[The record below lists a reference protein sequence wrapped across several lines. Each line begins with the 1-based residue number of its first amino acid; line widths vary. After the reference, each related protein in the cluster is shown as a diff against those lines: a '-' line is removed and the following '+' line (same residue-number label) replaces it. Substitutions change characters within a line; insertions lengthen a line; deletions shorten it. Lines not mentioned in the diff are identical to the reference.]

1 MTEIIVIGAGVS
13 ALSACASL
21 SEAGLNNFVILEAN
35 DRIGGRMH
43 TIPFGMEIFFLNYF
57 TKKKKIFKNAI
68 EF

>member
-21 SEAGLNNFVILEAN
+21 SEAGINNFVILEAN

-43 TIPFGMEIFFLNYF
+43 TIPFG
-57 TKKKKIFKNAI
+57 I
-68 EF
+68 EFIF

>member
-21 SEAGLNNFVILEAN
+21 SEAGLNNFIILEAN

-43 TIPFGMEIFFLNYF
+43 TIPFGMEFIFE
-57 TKKKKIFKNAI
+57 IFN
-68 EF
+68 